1 MDRWARHAPISV
13 SHLLGLSTLPRL
25 RVLICLFTLAIQLA
39 IPVAQIWHIATHR
52 TPVFALSEHRQSSQ
66 PEAFRLQVEPHRDH
80 DFDNSRECPVCHA
93 FVYMQD
99 IIDIQSQVAADI
111 ERSIYHLPLAELIAT
126 QTFLYAS
133 APRAPPVFS

>member
-1 MDRWARHAPISV
+1 MDYGARHAPVSV
-13 SHLLGLSTLPRL
+13 SRLFGLGAVPRL

-39 IPVAQIWHIATHR
+39 IPVGQIWHIATDH
-52 TPVFALSEHRQSSQ
+52 TPVGALSEQRQTGQS
-66 PEAFRLQVEPHRDH
+66 EAFRLKVEPHRDH
-80 DFDNSRECPVCHA
+80 EFDNSRECPVCHA

-99 IIDIQSQVAADI
+99 IIDIQSQVATDI